1 MSKPEHLIPELY
13 INQIKHSLTQRVS
26 FLPPLTPEQEA
37 ARLERREAWAAY
49 DAALRALLAEADDAT
64 IRAVADLHKEDEFGH
79 CAGCDFDGYD
89 AGPGDWPCQTS
100 VLLGTILGLE
110 SP

>member
-1 MSKPEHLIPELY
+1 MSEFIPEVWSER
-13 INQIKHSLTQRVS
+13 IMHSLTQRVS

-37 ARLERREAWAAY
+37 RARQRRAAWAAY
-49 DAALRALLAEADDAT
+49 DVALRALLEQADDAT
-64 IRAVADLHKEDEFGH
+64 VRAVADLHKEDEFGH